1 MRALW
6 KALDLFYWFVCS
18 VAHREA
24 IMAFEMTILSSHAA
38 GDARFVCDDKM
49 VKRSTFRAIP
59 MAPTY

>member
-6 KALDLFYWFVCS
+6 RALDLLYQLICS
-18 VAHREA
+18 AAHQAA

-49 VKRSTFRAIP
+49 VKRTIFWAIL